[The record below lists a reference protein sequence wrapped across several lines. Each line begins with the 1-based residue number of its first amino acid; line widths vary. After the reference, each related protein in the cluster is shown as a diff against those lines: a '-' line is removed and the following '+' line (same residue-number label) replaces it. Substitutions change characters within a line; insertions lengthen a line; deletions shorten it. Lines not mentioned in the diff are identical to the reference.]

1 MRTSVTNP
9 HQSSSGPTRQQTAG
23 QGAGN
28 VGILNR
34 PEAASYPQIVTNQSE
49 GDTAAGGGQAAPSGD
64 TAPWDV
70 RDIALPRYVT
80 ASWVDE
86 IIGTSEGDD
95 LVRANIVS
103 HSKDQGQRIAWKVL
117 WQTISFDT
125 RWRQHVSSLLRADRR
140 YAKQALDGGLQ
151 GKAAGR
157 ARDYLNN
164 IDGALARIRREAGGP
179 LAWGP
184 ARYAKYSAEARE
196 DIEYLALSIA
206 EHRAGSLTNEELY
219 AVLADLGLDPEG
231 RQVPGEA
238 WPGEREQ

>member
-1 MRTSVTNP
+1 MTS
-9 HQSSSGPTRQQTAG
+9 
-23 QGAGN
+23 
-28 VGILNR
+28 
-34 PEAASYPQIVTNQSE
+34 QSE
-49 GDTAAGGGQAAPSGD
+49 GDNAGGQAAPASGA
-64 TAPWDV
+64 APWDV

-80 ASWVDE
+80 ASWVDD
-86 IIGTSEGDD
+86 IIGTPEGDD

-140 YAKQALDGGLQ
+140 HTKQALADGLQ

-206 EHRAGSLTNEELY
+206 EHRAGTLTNEELY

-238 WPGEREQ
+238 WPTDRER